1 MAEPRALVK
10 NAADPKQVQYAQRK
24 EKQRGER
31 VNHAL
36 RAVMA
41 TPAGRVVMWELLT
54 RAGIFRSVWEASAK
68 IHYNAGRQD
77 YGHELLATLI
87 DVDEAAYQLMEREM
101 RAIDRNDSRETAAV
115 QTPAA
120 GGETDG

>member
-10 NAADPKQVQYAQRK
+10 NAADEKQVRHAQRK
-24 EKQRGER
+24 EKQRSER
-31 VNHAL
+31 FEHAL

-41 TPAGRVVMWELLT
+41 TPQGRVVMWELLT
-54 RAGIFRSVWEASAK
+54 RAGIYRSVWEASAR
-68 IHYNAGRQD
+68 IHYNAGKQD

-101 RAIDRNDSRETAAV
+101 RAFDRNEARETAAV
-115 QTPAA
+115 QMPAA
-120 GGETDG
+120 GGDPDA